1 MGSGML
7 RVACNGFKKAGH
19 EGSKLDSRHSTPFV
33 NFAPFAVRNIV

>member
-19 EGSKLDSRHSTPFV
+19 EGSKLDSFCGQKHCLV
-33 NFAPFAVRNIV
+33 L